1 MVGEGGAIGDGRGK
15 RYPQNYK
22 TNKKRMFIRTFSF
35 TFKYQAQGGGLFLL
49 PRISRFSSADGH
61 IR

>member
-22 TNKKRMFIRTFSF
+22 TNKKRECSS
-35 TFKYQAQGGGLFLL
+35 KHSLFLFY
-49 PRISRFSSADGH
+49 IKNIIVGRFQYRAKKYYFIG
-61 IR
+61 I